1 MVLPKESYRIIGA
14 ALSVH
19 DFFGCG
25 FSEKVYQDALEVEFK
40 KLNIPY
46 VRELPFKVNY
56 KGVTLN
62 TEFIPDFVCYNEIVV
77 ELKAVKTVEDIFKS
91 QAINYGRVGGFKLSI
106 LLNFGQ
112 RELEKEF
119 FPIYANI

>member
-1 MVLPKESYRIIGA
+1 MVLPKESYQIIGA

-25 FSEKVYQDALEVEFK
+25 FSEKVYHEVEFK

-91 QAINYGRVGGFKLSI
+91 QAINYG
-106 LLNFGQ
+106 
-112 RELEKEF
+112 
-119 FPIYANI
+119 

>member
-1 MVLPKESYRIIGA
+1 MVLPKESYQKIGA

-77 ELKAVKTVEDIFKS
+77 ELKAVKTVEDIFKF

>member
-1 MVLPKESYRIIGA
+1 MVLPKESYQIIGA

>member
-1 MVLPKESYRIIGA
+1 MVLPHESYQIIGA

-46 VRELPFKVNY
+46 VREMPFKVNY

-77 ELKAVKTVEDIFKS
+77 ELKAVKSVEDIFKS

>member
-1 MVLPKESYRIIGA
+1 MVLPHESYQIIGA

-19 DFFGCG
+19 DFLGCG

-62 TEFIPDFVCYNEIVV
+62 TEFIPDFVCYNEIVI
-77 ELKAVKTVEDIFKS
+77 ELKAVKSVEDIFKS